1 MSAHAT
7 GLIRMTAAL
16 SISALALTACGDGS
30 PADEAE
36 VDETAD
42 AAETSDDAGNGD
54 ADSAEELDASG
65 SLTVW
70 VDADRAAELAEPA
83 EEFEA
88 DTGITVDLVQ
98 IDYEEIGNQFTSQV
112 PVGEGP
118 DIAVGGHDGLEGLVA
133 NGVVAPIEL
142 GDVADDFESVAIEA
156 WSYDGQVYG
165 LPYAIENIAMLRNTE
180 LVDETPETF
189 DEMIALGEASGAEY
203 PFVVGLDAQ
212 TSDPYHLYPFQMSF
226 GAPVFGQNDDG
237 SYDPEDLQ
245 IGNEGGVEFA
255 EWLAEQGSEGIFNTN
270 IDGDIASELFNDGDA
285 AFLLTGPWNLNGA
298 LDAGI
303 DVSVEEIP
311 RPGDEKAQ
319 PFVGVQGFYLSAQS
333 ENTLAATT
341 FLVDYIGSPEVQ
353 TALYEAGGRAPAL
366 TEAFEESLA
375 DDEYV
380 AGFGEVGAEAVP
392 MPAIAEMDAVWDF
405 WGVTQVALINGDG
418 DPADL
423 WEQMAE
429 DIASTIE

>member
-1 MSAHAT
+1 MSTHAT

-16 SISALALTACGDGS
+16 SISALALTACGDGGS
-30 PADEAE
+30 DTDAGVDE
-36 VDETAD
+36 VDETT
-42 AAETSDDAGNGD
+42 ETSEDSDNGEE
-54 ADSAEELDASG
+54 DSSGDLDASG
-65 SLTVW
+65 NLTVW
-70 VDADRAAELAEPA
+70 VDADRAAELTEPA
-83 EEFEA
+83 ADFEA
-88 DTGITVDLVQ
+88 DTGIAVELVQ
-98 IDYEEIGNQFTSQV
+98 IDYEEISNQFISQV
-112 PVGEGP
+112 PTGEGP
-118 DIAVGGHDGLEGLVA
+118 DIAVGGHDGLEELVA

-142 GDVADDFESVAIEA
+142 GDAAEDFESVAIDA
-156 WSYDGQVYG
+156 WSFDGQVYG

-180 LVDETPETF
+180 LVEEAPETF
-189 DEMIALGEASGAEY
+189 DEMIQLGEDSGAEY
-203 PFVVGLDAQ
+203 PFVVGLDPQ
-212 TSDPYHLYPFQMSF
+212 NSDPYHLYPFQMSF
-226 GAPVFGQNDDG
+226 GAPVFGQNEDG

-255 EWLAEQGSEGIFNTN
+255 QWLAEQGSAGVLNTN
-270 IDGDIASELFNDGDA
+270 IDGDIATELFNDGDA
-285 AFLLTGPWNLNGA
+285 AFFLTGPWNLLGA

-303 DVSVEEIP
+303 DVSVDEIP
-311 RPGDEKAQ
+311 RPGDDPAQ

-341 FLVDYIGSPEVQ
+341 FLVDYIGTPEVQ

-366 TEAFEESLA
+366 TESFEASLA

-392 MPAIAEMDAVWDF
+392 MPAIAEMDSVWDF

-418 DPADL
+418 DPAEL
-423 WEQMAE
+423 WEQMTE